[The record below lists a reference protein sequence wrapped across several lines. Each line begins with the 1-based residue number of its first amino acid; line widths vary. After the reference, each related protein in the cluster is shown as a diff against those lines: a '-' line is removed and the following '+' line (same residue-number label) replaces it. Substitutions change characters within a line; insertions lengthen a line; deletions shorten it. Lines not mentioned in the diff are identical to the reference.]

1 MCRLQL
7 CRSENLLLAQV
18 RCLYN
23 MIGSGYHGNIVKRFL
38 EFSALCDIDL
48 SANKEKNG
56 ISIPRGTIL
65 LPIPSKYISLKVRAV
80 PLPTN
85 VVDLLSSH
93 TATIKSIVEQKIARR
108 NAQKKN
114 SVNVDTEEIK
124 ADNITGELGEEKIL
138 TASEFQG
145 MLKEEFR
152 KAQGQ
157 GGPLAPLWEGIVDQ
171 YVPFE
176 HV

>member
-1 MCRLQL
+1 MYRLQL
-7 CRSENLLLAQV
+7 YRSENLSLAQV
-18 RCLYN
+18 RYLYN
-23 MIGSGYHGNIVKRFL
+23 MIDSGIMEILLNNFWN
-38 EFSALCDIDL
+38 SPPCDIDL

-56 ISIPRGTIL
+56 ISIPRGTVL

-138 TASEFQG
+138 TASEFQE